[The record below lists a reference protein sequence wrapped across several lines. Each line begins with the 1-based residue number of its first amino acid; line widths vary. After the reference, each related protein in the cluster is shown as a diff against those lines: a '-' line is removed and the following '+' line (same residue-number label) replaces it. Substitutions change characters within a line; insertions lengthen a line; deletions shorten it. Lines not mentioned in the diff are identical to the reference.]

1 MSSLLTRVQVNFARA
16 ERVFAQLRKI
26 ILAAGEDLESHQ
38 RWLDR
43 NRVSRAQDLKG
54 RRQLSNTMAIWAFA
68 QFALGLPVLLP
79 VARFRQFC
87 GSAPGALALITL
99 IIITAGVARST
110 TPRLPAE
117 VPLPVSP
124 KVANVPLAATSQIAR
139 PRSGPT
145 PTSVSG
151 FSLIEATL
159 VPDHQ
164 PLSVHSTVSMMLT
177 ITPVTPSPR
186 EPDAIR
192 ALVAEKIPAEKPKAK
207 AQAKRKLPREQPQEL
222 SWWQRLP
229 WIRVH

>member
-1 MSSLLTRVQVNFARA
+1 MSPLLTRVQLNFACAKRF
-16 ERVFAQLRKI
+16 FAQLRKI

-43 NRVSRAQDLKG
+43 NRLSGAQDLKG
-54 RRQLSNTMAIWAFA
+54 CRQFSNKMAIRAFA

-79 VARFRQFC
+79 
-87 GSAPGALALITL
+87 PGALALITL

-110 TPRLPAE
+110 TPRLSAE

-124 KVANVPLAATSQIAR
+124 KVANVSLAAKSQIAP
-139 PRSGPT
+139 PRSGPS

-159 VPDHQ
+159 VPDPQ
-164 PLSVHSTVSMMLT
+164 PLLVHLTVSMMMA
-177 ITPVTPSPR
+177 ITPVTPTPP

-192 ALVAEKIPAEKPKAK
+192 ALVVEKIPAEKSKAK
-207 AQAKRKLPREQPQEL
+207 AQAKRNLPREKPQEL
-222 SWWQRLP
+222 SWWHRLP
-229 WIRVH
+229 WIRVQ